1 MLLLAIEL
9 YEGWAH
15 AFKLLIVSV
24 STSISISRNVRRQG
38 ARWVLR
44 QNSDDFSSQ
53 CLGAQG
59 AAHGIQIERSFLP
72 VPSFTKDS

>member
-1 MLLLAIEL
+1 MLLLAVEL
-9 YEGWAH
+9 YEGWEH

-24 STSISISRNVRRQG
+24 STSISISRNVRRRG

>member
-1 MLLLAIEL
+1 MLLLAVEL
-9 YEGWAH
+9 CEVWAH

-44 QNSDDFSSQ
+44 QNSDDFASQ

-72 VPSFTKDS
+72 VPSFTKDP